1 MNGAMTADAF
11 MDSEALLHH
20 GSDDVVI
27 VTDLFSIV
35 LSPFVPSSG
44 TTDIL
49 VSECVQPSVNV
60 SHHCCIN
67 LTRDICS
74 L

>member
-1 MNGAMTADAF
+1 M
-11 MDSEALLHH
+11 ALLYH

-35 LSPFVPSSG
+35 LSPFVPLRG
-44 TTDIL
+44 TADIL
-49 VSECVQPSVNV
+49 VSECVQPSTNV

-67 LTRDICS
+67 LMRDICS